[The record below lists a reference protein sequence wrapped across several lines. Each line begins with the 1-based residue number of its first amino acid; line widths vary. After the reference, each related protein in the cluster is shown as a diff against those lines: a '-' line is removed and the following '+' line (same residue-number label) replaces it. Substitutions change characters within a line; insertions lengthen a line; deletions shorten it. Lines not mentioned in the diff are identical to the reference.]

1 MKKFE
6 GLLKSEIKKVEK
18 FAQKRDGKDSRLTGY
33 DYPETEGATL
43 PFSFTSRTGEDLLS
57 VRH

>member
-6 GLLKSEIKKVEK
+6 GPLRSEVKKVEK

-33 DYPETEGATL
+33 GYHETESVTL